1 MGTESPRSTV
11 RHAACVAL
19 ALLLV
24 PLHARAQTSATTEPD
39 AATLFARAREHMRDG
54 RWAVARDEL
63 AAACQ
68 QNCSPAAAYNLALA
82 ERALGH
88 IRASLTALERYEA
101 SLREHPSADG
111 QTRASALRRELD
123 ASLARVEF
131 VCQPATATI
140 AVDGVAVASSSAPLA
155 LDPGTHTVRAE
166 AVGYEAATQV
176 VSLSA
181 GETRRVELA
190 LRAIPVTVP
199 IVPVTQRT
207 TVVRGTVRPPPP
219 PPRRGLPVPWI
230 VGGIA
235 GGVAI
240 TVATLVVVF
249 VTPAPPYEGSLG
261 LVRFGPSGA
270 Q

>member
-1 MGTESPRSTV
+1 MGTEPPRSTV
-11 RHAACVAL
+11 AHAAGFAL

-24 PLHARAQTSATTEPD
+24 PLHARAQTSGTHEPD

-63 AAACQ
+63 ATACQ
-68 QNCSPAAAYNLALA
+68 QNCSPAVAYNLALA

-88 IRASLTALERYEA
+88 IRASLAALERYEA

-111 QTRASALRRELD
+111 QTRASALRRELE

-131 VCQPATATI
+131 VCQPATATLTVNG
-140 AVDGVAVASSSAPLA
+140 AAVASPSALLA
-155 LDPGTHTVRAE
+155 LDPGTHTVRAD

-176 VSLSA
+176 VSLAA

-190 LRAIPVTVP
+190 LRATTATVP
-199 IVPVTQRT
+199 MVPVTNRT
-207 TVVRGTVRPPPP
+207 TVVRTAVRPPP
-219 PPRRGLPVPWI
+219 PPRRGLPIPWI